1 MMSRLIAILT
11 ALLLATAARAEPS
24 PEETRL
30 REVVK
35 RTAPVDQDFLATARY
50 AGQYR
55 LSQLVDFSNRDGRLI
70 ASFHLPP
77 TLVKQ
82 MDGPAPVLIG
92 VEGSPH
98 AWAVYRRQA
107 GTLDDKLSLVT
118 LACYAPDLTWPFNRF
133 TLSSD
138 GTGVMVAAAQT
149 FGQLAYRPTVSL
161 NQGER
166 QIHLAWRTE
175 EDKFAAKKIG
185 LVDASHLPTRVP
197 NLYERYL
204 VPAFRQ
210 LGPGL
215 AASDVYRVFDRI
227 PADPK
232 VARAILPLVARLAV
246 ASDDERDAALA
257 SLRAMGRPA
266 ILATLRLDPESL
278 SPEQRERLAAF
289 QAADGW
295 YRVPDVEAARRDV
308 AFLVACL
315 TDEDP
320 AVRSAAEAAI
330 AAMRAAQG
338 IRGGG
343 FK

>member
-1 MMSRLIAILT
+1 MPRALVIL
-11 ALLLATAARAEPS
+11 AVVLLATAACAEPS
-24 PEETRL
+24 AEESRL
-30 REVVK
+30 REVLK
-35 RTAPVDQDFLATARY
+35 RTAPVDQDFLATAKY

-55 LSQLVDFSNRDGRLI
+55 LSQLVNFSNRDGRLL
-70 ASFHLPP
+70 AAFHLPAG
-77 TLVKQ
+77 LVKQ
-82 MDGPAPVLIG
+82 MDGTAPVLIR

-138 GTGVMVAAAQT
+138 GTGVMVSAAQT
-149 FGQLAYRPTVSL
+149 FGQLAYRPSVSL

-175 EDKFAAKKIG
+175 EDKFVAKKMALI
-185 LVDASHLPTRVP
+185 DASQLPTRVP
-197 NLYERYL
+197 NLYDRYL

-215 AASDVYRVFDRI
+215 AASDVYRVFDQI

-232 VARAILPLVARLAV
+232 VARAIVPLVGRLAV
-246 ASDDERDAALA
+246 ASGDERDAALA
-257 SLRAMGRPA
+257 ALRAMGRPA
-266 ILATLRLDPESL
+266 ILATLRLDAATL
-278 SPEQRERLAAF
+278 SPEQRERLAGF

-295 YRVPDVEAARRDV
+295 YRVPDLDAARRDMS
-308 AFLVACL
+308 FLVACL

-320 AVRSAAEAAI
+320 AVRSAAEASI

-338 IRGGG
+338 IGGG
-343 FK
+343 AR